1 MKNVWA
7 WQQFAFIN
15 KISKKKKN
23 LKNNSV
29 LKNRETVLD
38 QDSSDLPSMSIQM
51 HTWTAGKLTVFCN
64 GKALSDIHHEYL
76 AALKTWFK

>member
-1 MKNVWA
+1 MSMAAVCIH
-7 WQQFAFIN
+7 QQN
-15 KISKKKKN
+15 KQKKKKN

-76 AALKTWFK
+76 AALKT

>member
-1 MKNVWA
+1 MAAVCIH
-7 WQQFAFIN
+7 QQN
-15 KISKKKKN
+15 KQKKKKN

-51 HTWTAGKLTVFCN
+51 HT
-64 GKALSDIHHEYL
+64 
-76 AALKTWFK
+76 

>member
-1 MKNVWA
+1 MSMAAVCIH
-7 WQQFAFIN
+7 QQN
-15 KISKKKKN
+15 KQKKKKN

-76 AALKTWFK
+76 AALKTRFK